1 MEEAFFDVPWC
12 CEFAQLD
19 FNGHMLKKNTIF
31 KFCNRLVKGKLAD
44 AILATVID
52 LLDAQYFPCGSG
64 RAGHGS
70 LAGRCAVCSDCTVLL
85 VSQVRCRFPDIY

>member
-1 MEEAFFDVPWC
+1 MPCIHFLRQWFSLPDTKMEEAFFDVPWC

-64 RAGHGS
+64 RAG
-70 LAGRCAVCSDCTVLL
+70 R
-85 VSQVRCRFPDIY
+85 

>member
-1 MEEAFFDVPWC
+1 MPCIHFLRQWFSLPDTKMEEAFFDVPWC

-52 LLDAQYFPCGSG
+52 LLDAQ
-64 RAGHGS
+64 
-70 LAGRCAVCSDCTVLL
+70 
-85 VSQVRCRFPDIY
+85 